1 MAERKRGNRGARYGT
16 GEQSRTAKASIQ
28 RIKTN
33 EGVVVVVVVV
43 TVTRSSWS

>member
-33 EGVVVVVVVV
+33 EGVVVVVVV

>member
-33 EGVVVVVVVV
+33 EGVVVFVVV
-43 TVTRSSWS
+43 TVTLSSWS